1 MTASTHTSRSSH
13 YALGSSDAEHERL
26 IWQAERVAPLTERL
40 FREAGIDPGQRV
52 LELGSGTGDVAML
65 VGRLVG
71 SSGEVVGV
79 ERDSRS
85 IARARARVAEAGLH
99 HVSFTQCDVSQ
110 VRSAKPFD
118 VAVGRFILQFVS
130 DPVAVLRGLSQLVR
144 PGGAF
149 AFHEVSYA
157 PFLALSA
164 DLPLW
169 SAAASLLHETLQRS
183 GANTEIGVALHQMF
197 QEAGLPAPIMRM
209 EMLLGSDPDFT
220 RWLYDLL
227 CSLQPQIH
235 QLKLSLERLGD
246 FDTLPK
252 RLQGEVTASKTV
264 VAFVALVGAWCH
276 KSKDEALAMDPGA

>member
-1 MTASTHTSRSSH
+1 M
-13 YALGSSDAEHERL
+13 
-26 IWQAERVAPLTERL
+26 
-40 FREAGIDPGQRV
+40 
-52 LELGSGTGDVAML
+52 
-65 VGRLVG
+65 
-71 SSGEVVGV
+71 
-79 ERDSRS
+79 
-85 IARARARVAEAGLH
+85 
-99 HVSFTQCDVSQ
+99 SFTQCDVSQ
-110 VRSAKPFD
+110 VRSSKPFD
-118 VAVGRFILQFVS
+118 AAVGRFILQFVS

-169 SAAASLLHETLQRS
+169 SATTSLLHETLQRS

-197 QEAGLPAPIMRM
+197 QEAGLPAPIMHM